1 MLLGRSHDQ
10 RGCQGL
16 SLLIW
21 LVLLWGLD
29 ISEFLDVECIAWY
42 LVWFAAAPTSHRP
55 GIVLLCGVVAYLM
68 KMETGDEGSCT
79 YSRFLWVNLP
89 PQVPDTDLRAPK
101 GSHRIKNIYYS
112 GPVFLLEKCLYHNKK
127 EWFSPT
133 LCHLVLFS
141 SHLTHLPWLIWF
153 YLHLSQWQKSHLS
166 LQPNVFSWASGWWSQ
181 FFDGPFLWRSL
192 SMRFD
197 LLKVEFSVF
206 YPNFLLFL
214 YSRSCWKV
222 PPVTQSWYQ
231 GMILP
236 SNVLWPDILGE
247 N

>member
-1 MLLGRSHDQ
+1 MWWRTLGKWKLGVKGH
-10 RGCQGL
+10 
-16 SLLIW
+16 
-21 LVLLWGLD
+21 VHTLD
-29 ISEFLDVECIAWY
+29 
-42 LVWFAAAPTSHRP
+42 
-55 GIVLLCGVVAYLM
+55 
-68 KMETGDEGSCT
+68 
-79 YSRFLWVNLP
+79 FLWVNLP

-112 GPVFLLEKCLYHNKK
+112 SQCFRWRSVHTIPRRNGFP
-127 EWFSPT
+127 PT

-166 LQPNVFSWASGWWSQ
+166 LQPNVFSWASGWRSQ

-214 YSRSCWKV
+214 YSLSCWKV
-222 PPVTQSWYQ
+222 PPGTQSWYQ

-236 SNVLWPDILGE
+236 SHVLWPDILGE